1 MQNQTSPH
9 PVRGLMAWKTRDL
22 MVTLTISLAIGI
34 AFIPLN
40 NIYTAVA
47 AVNPIAGWAMS
58 GFFALPQFFI
68 GYVIRRPGTML
79 LYAFVSGTAWAMASP
94 FGLFGLIA
102 SLIGGLMSESTQWVA
117 TRYRTYGRAQM
128 VLWAILLAVF
138 GILVAGVLFGGLI
151 IAPVIAISAA
161 LASISTHIVAA
172 LLTPYLAVAL
182 ARTGVVSGTAVGQ
195 QLQQDI

>member
-1 MQNQTSPH
+1 MQAQTPTRTL
-9 PVRGLMAWKTRDL
+9 VAWKTRDL
-22 MVTLTISLAIGI
+22 MVTLAISLAIGI

-40 NIYTAVA
+40 NIYTAIT

-58 GFFALPQFFI
+58 GLFALPQFFI

-102 SLIGGLMSESTQWVA
+102 SLIGGLMSESTQWAA
-117 TRYRTYGRAQM
+117 TRYRAYGPRQM
-128 VLWAILLAVF
+128 GVWAVLLASF

-151 IAPVIAISAA
+151 IAPIIAISAA
-161 LASISTHIVAA
+161 VASIITHVIAA
-172 LLTPYLAVAL
+172 LLVPSLARAL
-182 ARTGVVSGTAVGQ
+182 ARTGVLGGTVVGQ
-195 QLQQDI
+195 ELQQDV